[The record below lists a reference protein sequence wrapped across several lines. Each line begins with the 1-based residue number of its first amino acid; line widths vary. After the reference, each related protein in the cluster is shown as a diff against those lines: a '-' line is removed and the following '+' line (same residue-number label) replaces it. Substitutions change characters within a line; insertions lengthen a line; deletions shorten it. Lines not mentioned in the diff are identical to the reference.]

1 MTSSD
6 NVRDSGGVVED
17 SYTLDLLDSPV
28 VNIEDLS
35 EEWQRRAQEEV
46 QEKVEWRERD
56 IQALRDLVLAEDNLT
71 CQTDNPFLLK
81 FLRAKKFD
89 YEKSFK
95 MLQRYCAM
103 RSKSPANFAKSLPSL
118 ARDVLSCQLQTILPH
133 RDRLARRVFMFRSG
147 MWDTTT
153 TSPEDLFS
161 SNYLCLEMLAREQKT
176 QISGIVAVVDMADF
190 GWYHMMQLSV
200 DYIRS
205 MAALIQSTFPIRFR
219 EIHIINESYLFDFV
233 FTLVKPFLTDKI
245 RSRIIFH
252 GADMES
258 LHRYISPSIL
268 PAEFGGEQPPF
279 DNTSMVLQLHNLE
292 QYFVDLKN
300 NIYLNHQLPADLYQK
315 ENHPL
320 PSYCM
325 SGTIPD

>member
-1 MTSSD
+1 
-6 NVRDSGGVVED
+6 
-17 SYTLDLLDSPV
+17 
-28 VNIEDLS
+28 
-35 EEWQRRAQEEV
+35 
-46 QEKVEWRERD
+46 
-56 IQALRDLVLAEDNLT
+56 
-71 CQTDNPFLLK
+71 
-81 FLRAKKFD
+81 
-89 YEKSFK
+89 
-95 MLQRYCAM
+95 
-103 RSKSPANFAKSLPSL
+103 
-118 ARDVLSCQLQTILPH
+118 
-133 RDRLARRVFMFRSG
+133 
-147 MWDTTT
+147 
-153 TSPEDLFS
+153 
-161 SNYLCLEMLAREQKT
+161 LELLAREQKT

-205 MAALIQSTFPIRFR
+205 MASLIQSTFPIRFR
-219 EIHIINESYLFDFV
+219 EIHIINESYFFDFV

-292 QYFVDLKN
+292 QYFVDLQN
-300 NIYLNHQLPADLYQK
+300 NVYLNHQLPADLYQK